1 MANNG
6 SKPEAA
12 SEEMAAETGSAVK
25 ADANG
30 RNMYGHIR
38 VIDFMRLRTMATM
51 LSLVLMLGSVV
62 TLAINGINFGLDFTG
77 GTLVEL
83 SYDKPVEVSSVR
95 SQLDE
100 LGYDAVAQEYGSAS
114 DVLIRIPGAETGIN
128 LGDKVSKDLAAR
140 YDGKITVR
148 RVEFVG
154 PQVGE
159 QLRDQGGL
167 GMMLALALVMLYI
180 AFRFQYKFS
189 LGAVI
194 ALGHDSLIVLGVF
207 SLLGLPFDLPVLAAI
222 LAVVGYSLNDT
233 IIVYDRVRENFRKVR
248 RGTSSDVIN
257 ISLSQTLGRTLATS
271 GTTIMVLLSLFF
283 LGGDMIHGFATAL
296 LVGVC
301 VGTYSSIYIASNML
315 LYLGVTREDLIVPVR
330 EDVDDMP

>member
-1 MANNG
+1 MKNDG
-6 SKPEAA
+6 SKSEAA
-12 SEEMAAETGSAVK
+12 SDMNASGKKMHGPT
-25 ADANG
+25 
-30 RNMYGHIR
+30 R
-38 VIDFMRLRTMATM
+38 VIDFMKLRTMATV
-51 LSLVLMLGSVV
+51 LSLVLLAGSVA
-62 TLAINGINFGLDFTG
+62 TLVVNGINFGLDFTG
-77 GTLVEL
+77 GTLIEL
-83 SYDKPVEVSSVR
+83 SYDKPANVAEVR
-95 SQLDE
+95 NQLDQM
-100 LGYDAVAQEYGSAS
+100 GYGDAVAQEYGAANA
-114 DVLIRIPGAETGIN
+114 VLIRIPGGE
-128 LGDKVSKDLAAR
+128 GDSSLSNRVAR
-140 YDGKITVR
+140 QLNASYDGEITIK

-167 GMMLALALVMLYI
+167 GMLLALALVMLYI

-207 SLLGLPFDLPVLAAI
+207 SLFGLQFDLTVLAAI

-248 RGTSSDVIN
+248 RGTPAEIIN

-283 LGGDMIHGFATAL
+283 LGGDMIHGFAAAL
-296 LVGVC
+296 LVGVG

-315 LYLGVTREDLIVPVR
+315 LYMNISREDLIVPVK
-330 EDVDDMP
+330 EEVDDMP

>member
-1 MANNG
+1 MSEKKMHGHVRVFNFMKLR
-6 SKPEAA
+6 SAA
-12 SEEMAAETGSAVK
+12 TV
-25 ADANG
+25 
-30 RNMYGHIR
+30 
-38 VIDFMRLRTMATM
+38 
-51 LSLVLMLGSVV
+51 LSVLLMLGSVA
-62 TLAINGINFGLDFTG
+62 TLFVNGINFGLDFTG

-83 SYDKPVEVSSVR
+83 SYDQPVNVANVR
-95 SQLDE
+95 AELDQLGFD
-100 LGYDAVAQEYGSAS
+100 DASAQEYGAAT
-114 DVLIRIPGAETGIN
+114 DVLIRLPGSETDAHM
-128 LGDKVSKDLAAR
+128 GDKVAKQLNAA
-140 YDGKITVR
+140 YEGDITVK

-189 LGAVI
+189 VGAVI
-194 ALGHDSLIVLGVF
+194 ALAHDSLIVLGVF
-207 SLLGLPFDLPVLAAI
+207 SLLGLPFDLTVLAAI

-248 RGTSSDVIN
+248 RGTSTEIIN

-283 LGGDMIHGFATAL
+283 LGGDTIRGFATAL
-296 LVGVC
+296 LVGVG

-315 LYLGVTREDLIVPVR
+315 LYMNVDREDLIVPVK
-330 EDVDDMP
+330 EDEVDEMP

>member
-1 MANNG
+1 MF
-6 SKPEAA
+6 
-12 SEEMAAETGSAVK
+12 
-25 ADANG
+25 
-30 RNMYGHIR
+30 GHTR
-38 VIDFMRLRTMATM
+38 VIDFMRLRTMATV
-51 LSLVLMLGSVV
+51 LSVLLLLGSVG
-62 TLAINGINFGLDFTG
+62 TLAVNGINFGLDFTG

-83 SYDKPVEVSSVR
+83 SYDSPANVAGVR
-95 SQLDE
+95 NQLDE
-100 LGYDAVAQEYGSAS
+100 MGYGEAIAQEYGSAN
-114 DVLIRIPGAETGIN
+114 DVLIRIPGGETDVT
-128 LGDKVSKDLAAR
+128 LGDRVARQLGAAYEGEIKVK
-140 YDGKITVR
+140 

-189 LGAVI
+189 LGAVV
-194 ALGHDSLIVLGVF
+194 ALAHDSLIVLGVF
-207 SLLGLPFDLPVLAAI
+207 SLFNLQFDLTVLAAI

-248 RGTSSDVIN
+248 RGTPAEIIN

-296 LVGVC
+296 LVGVG

-315 LYLGVTREDLIVPVR
+315 LYMNVNREDLIVPVR
-330 EDVDDMP
+330 EDEVDDMP